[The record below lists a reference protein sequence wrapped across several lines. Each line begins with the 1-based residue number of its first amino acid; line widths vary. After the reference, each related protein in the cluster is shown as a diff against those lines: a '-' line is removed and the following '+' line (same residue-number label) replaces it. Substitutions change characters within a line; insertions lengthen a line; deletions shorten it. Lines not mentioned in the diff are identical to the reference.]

1 MKLYSVFEILKAVTD
16 PDSIDRGKGG
26 GIVNKGGGGSGVKM
40 LEARIREEGGGGGVP
55 KSATGK
61 LWT

>member
-26 GIVNKGGGGSGVKM
+26 LWIRGGGGGSGVKM
-40 LEARIREEGGGGGVP
+40 LEARIREGGVP